1 LTTIC
6 DRLAEGESLRDI
18 CADPAMPARATIF
31 RWLARNEEF
40 RREYA
45 LARECYAEGLMDEI
59 LRIADDSSGDYV
71 EQTGADGKVTW
82 VFNRENIE
90 NCRLRIQG
98 PQMEVGP
105 LGA

>member
-1 LTTIC
+1 
-6 DRLAEGESLRDI
+6 
-18 CADPAMPARATIF
+18 MPARATIF

-90 NCRLRIQG
+90 NCRLRIKARKWKLAHLA
-98 PQMEVGP
+98 PKKYHYR
-105 LGA
+105 